1 MPTRSGRGSARAR
14 TVAAPA
20 RARTAA
26 APTHVQRTKVM
37 IVDDHTIVRQ
47 GLCALLGS
55 KPDMEIVG
63 EAADGPEAIRKAEAC
78 KPDVVVLDLSMPGL
92 SGSETATRLLRSRP
106 AVRILALTM
115 HDGEDHIYALLKAG
129 ARGFLLKE
137 SASADLVQAIRAVVD
152 GGIYLHPRISSK
164 VVAEYLKRPHPSAR
178 KAGQDGLTPRETQI
192 LRLIA
197 EAHTNREIAYL
208 LVISVKTVEAHRTR
222 IMEKLEIHNV
232 AGLTRYAIRRGI
244 TGVEGPS

>member
-1 MPTRSGRGSARAR
+1 MPTRSGRGAVRAR
-14 TVAAPA
+14 K
-20 RARTAA
+20 AA
-26 APTHVQRTKVM
+26 AAQDRRTKVL
-37 IVDDHTIVRQ
+37 IVDDHPIVRQ
-47 GLCALLGS
+47 GLCALLET
-55 KPDMEIVG
+55 KPDMEIIG
-63 EAADGPEAIRKAEAC
+63 QTADGEDAIRKAEAG

-92 SGSETATRLLRSRP
+92 SGSETAIRLLRSRP
-106 AVRILALTM
+106 ALRIVALTM

-129 ARGFLLKE
+129 ARGFLLKD
-137 SASADLVQAIRAVVD
+137 SASADLVQAIRAVRD
-152 GGIYLHPRISSK
+152 GGVYLHPRISST
-164 VVAEYLKRPHPSAR
+164 VVAEYLKRPHPGAR
-178 KAGQDGLTPRETQI
+178 KGGQDGLTPRETQV

-197 EAHTNREIAYL
+197 EAHTNKVIADL